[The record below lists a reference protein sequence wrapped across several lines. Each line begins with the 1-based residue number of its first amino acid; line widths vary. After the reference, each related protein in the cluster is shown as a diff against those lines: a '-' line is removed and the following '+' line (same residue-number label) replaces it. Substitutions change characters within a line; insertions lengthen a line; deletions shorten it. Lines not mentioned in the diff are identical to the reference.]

1 MTDTLIVLALAL
13 VVVAA
18 TAAALVRDPARQALA
33 LSVLGLA
40 LALLFLVLQAPDV
53 AMSQLAVGSALTP
66 LLLLLTVRK
75 ARRNARDHGRGGPGT
90 AEREGGEAG

>member
-1 MTDTLIVLALAL
+1 MTDAVVVLALGL

-18 TAAALVRDPARQALA
+18 TAEALVCDPTRQALV

-40 LALLFLVLQAPDV
+40 LAVLFLVLRAPDV
-53 AMSQLAVGSALTP
+53 ALSQLAVDSALTP

-75 ARRNARDHGRGGPGT
+75 ARRSAQDDGRDEPGT
-90 AEREGGEAG
+90 AEQE